1 MPILRKGD
9 QVWFD
14 HTQGGEFELAI
25 GATVK
30 FSDTGQIQLVDD
42 EDDEHWISSKNAHKI
57 KIMHPTSVEGV
68 EDMVRSRRGSH
79 AGLYAIMLLV
89 FI

>member
-1 MPILRKGD
+1 MWYNNTRD
-9 QVWFD
+9 
-14 HTQGGEFELAI
+14 GEFEVPI

-42 EDDEHWISSKNAHKI
+42 EDREHWVDAKQAKKI

-68 EDMVRSRRGSH
+68 EDMV
-79 AGLYAIMLLV
+79 
-89 FI
+89 

>member
-1 MPILRKGD
+1 M
-9 QVWFD
+9 WYD
-14 HTQGGEFELAI
+14 HTRGGEFEVPI

-42 EDDEHWISSKNAHKI
+42 EDNEHWVSSREAKKI

-68 EDMVRSRRGSH
+68 EDMVWDCVCFFK
-79 AGLYAIMLLV
+79 LEFLC
-89 FI
+89 FN